1 MYETFLL
8 CKVINHPI
16 RQYKVIAQ
24 RANIS
29 WKIELSRLSYVITRV
44 KTYCNRKIKHEL
56 QKAEIQKY
64 VAFLRPL

>member
-1 MYETFLL
+1 MYETLL
-8 CKVINHPI
+8 FCKVINHPI
-16 RQYKVIAQ
+16 RQYKLIAQ

-56 QKAEIQKY
+56 QNAEIQKY
-64 VAFLRPL
+64 VA